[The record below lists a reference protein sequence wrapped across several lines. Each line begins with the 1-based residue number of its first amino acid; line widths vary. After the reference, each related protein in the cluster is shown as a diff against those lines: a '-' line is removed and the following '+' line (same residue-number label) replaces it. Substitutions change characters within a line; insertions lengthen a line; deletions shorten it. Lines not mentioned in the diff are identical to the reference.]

1 MPHILELKTVKDL
14 AKIFDETDVGSA
26 YRYDAIK
33 LIKKWRNERGLKKD
47 EGTESLLDEILK
59 KYSKDYLT
67 E

>member
-1 MPHILELKTVKDL
+1 MSYILELKTVKDL
-14 AKIFDETDVGSA
+14 ANIFDETDSSST

-33 LIKKWRNERGLKKD
+33 LVKKWRAEKGLKKD
-47 EGTESLLDEILK
+47 KETDLLLDEILK